1 MMISSFLK
9 NLSNNAS
16 SMDKYDY
23 QLSTGLRIQNL
34 SDDPIGIMSVLDN
47 KSKLRKLDMHDASIS
62 DAQSW
67 LKQTESSLDELNDTI
82 SQLYDNAAS
91 AANGTMTADDK
102 QATAKLVEQLRQHV
116 VQIGNSTYGSRYI
129 FGGYNTTTA
138 PFATD
143 AGTGTLLYNGVD
155 LTTATSAQ
163 VDALNSQV
171 IKYATG
177 TNTTTDVSITGAQL
191 MGTGTDNLNQILTD
205 FETALNTN
213 ADTATLSSFMTKLQ
227 GKQQD
232 VLSSLADVGG
242 REKRLE
248 MMSNANDDDKT
259 NYTQALSNV
268 EDVDQA
274 QATMDFKM
282 AEAVYRS
289 ALQVGA
295 QVIQPTLLDF
305 LK

>member
-1 MMISSFLK
+1 
-9 NLSNNAS
+9 
-16 SMDKYDY
+16 
-23 QLSTGLRIQNL
+23 
-34 SDDPIGIMSVLDN
+34 
-47 KSKLRKLDMHDASIS
+47 
-62 DAQSW
+62 
-67 LKQTESSLDELNDTI
+67 
-82 SQLYDNAAS
+82 
-91 AANGTMTADDK
+91 
-102 QATAKLVEQLRQHV
+102 
-116 VQIGNSTYGSRYI
+116 
-129 FGGYNTTTA
+129 
-138 PFATD
+138 
-143 AGTGTLLYNGVD
+143 
-155 LTTATSAQ
+155 
-163 VDALNSQV
+163 
-171 IKYATG
+171 
-177 TNTTTDVSITGAQL
+177 VSITGAQL